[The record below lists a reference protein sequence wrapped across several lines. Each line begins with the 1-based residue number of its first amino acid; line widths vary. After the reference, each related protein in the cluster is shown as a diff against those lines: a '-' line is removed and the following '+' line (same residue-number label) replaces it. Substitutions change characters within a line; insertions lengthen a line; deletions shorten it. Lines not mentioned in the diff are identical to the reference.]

1 MSTHTGQDSKVG
13 NGETGMLIHAC
24 QHCGRG
30 MYGQLVGKRRDGRS
44 GKLVDEF
51 SQATGASLSLISGS
65 FFYSIVK
72 KGSPDTV
79 ILSPAFPQMP
89 SMEYKSHK
97 ISYHKQVP
105 WANDFGQC
113 PETQYIL
120 TSCEMF
126 LIVTHTKKV

>member
-1 MSTHTGQDSKVG
+1 
-13 NGETGMLIHAC
+13 
-24 QHCGRG
+24 
-30 MYGQLVGKRRDGRS
+30 MYGELVGKRRNGRS

-89 SMEYKSHK
+89 SIEYKSHK
-97 ISYHKQVP
+97 ISYHKRVP